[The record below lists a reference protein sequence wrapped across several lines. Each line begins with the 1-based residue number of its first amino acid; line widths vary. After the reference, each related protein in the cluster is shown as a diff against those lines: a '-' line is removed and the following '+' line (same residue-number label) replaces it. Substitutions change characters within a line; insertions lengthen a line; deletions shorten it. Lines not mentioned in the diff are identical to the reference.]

1 MKFVIN
7 NAVNQLCKKYNTRD
21 PFELANCLNI
31 NVFYHDLHEEINGF
45 YKYEK
50 RNKFI
55 AINSNLSSTMQRT
68 VCAHELGHA
77 ILHPQANTPFLR
89 KNTFLSVDKLEI
101 EANIFAALL
110 LIDKDTIIQG
120 DTKACI
126 AYKSNIPL
134 ELLEFYTFDQRKKHI
149 NY

>member
-1 MKFVIN
+1 MKSVIN
-7 NAVNQLCKKYNTRD
+7 NTVKHLCKKHNTTD
-21 PFELANCLNI
+21 PFELAQFLDI
-31 NVFYHDLHEEINGF
+31 HIFFHDLHEEINGF

-77 ILHPQANTPFLR
+77 ILHPNANTPFLR
-89 KNTFLSVDKLEI
+89 KNTLLSVDRLEI
-101 EANIFAALL
+101 EANTFAALL
-110 LIDKDTIIQG
+110 LIDENSITPG

-126 AYKSNIPL
+126 AYKNNIPV
-134 ELLEFYTFDQRKKHI
+134 ELLEFYTVATRI
-149 NY
+149 

>member
-1 MKFVIN
+1 MKFVIS
-7 NAVNQLCKKYNTRD
+7 NAVNQLCKKHNTKD

-55 AINSNLSSTMQRT
+55 AINSNLSSTMQRA

-77 ILHPQANTPFLR
+77 ILRPQANTPFLR
-89 KNTFLSVDKLEI
+89 RNTFLSVDKLEI

-110 LIDKDTIIQG
+110 LIDEKTIIPG

-126 AYKSNIPL
+126 AYKNNIPV
-134 ELLEFYTFDQRKKHI
+134 ELLEFYKF
-149 NY
+149 Y

>member
-7 NAVNQLCKKYNTRD
+7 NTVKQLCKKHNTND
-21 PFELANCLNI
+21 PFELAQCLKINI
-31 NVFYHDLHEEINGF
+31 FFHNLHEEINGF

-77 ILHPQANTPFLR
+77 ILHPNANTPFLR
-89 KNTFLSVDKLEI
+89 KNTLLSVDRLEI
-101 EANIFAALL
+101 EANTFAALL
-110 LIDKDTIIQG
+110 LIDENSITPG
-120 DTKACI
+120 DTKARI
-126 AYKSNIPL
+126 AYKNNVPV
-134 ELLEFYTFDQRKKHI
+134 ELLEFYTFANEI
-149 NY
+149 